1 MSLTVCLAPAKTI
14 DYPEGSGHLWVYLQW
29 VLALQALGCR
39 VIWLEGVD
47 PSAPGTVQA
56 PKPRHLRAG
65 DPRKLVPML
74 RARLQPFGLAES
86 LALFSLTG
94 DPLPP
99 DVAAMAL
106 DLDAATTA
114 DLLVNLWHSL
124 PAPVVRRFRRSAFVD
139 TDPGLLQIW
148 MATGDIAVAP
158 HHCYFTIGETV
169 GTPGASFPDC
179 GLRWFYTPPPVYLP
193 EWPVTRAEPGAAY
206 TTLTHW
212 WGGSFDFR
220 GVTFSNEK
228 RAAFLEY
235 AALPQMTSANLEL
248 AVCLGRH
255 YEEWR
260 SRMAPL
266 GWTIREAWDVSAT
279 CDEYRAYI
287 QQSRGEFSCAK
298 QAYVTLEAGWISDRT
313 VCYLA
318 SGKPAIVQ
326 DTGPSTF
333 LPAADGLFRFR
344 NLDEAVRALEAAER
358 DYDRHCR
365 QARALVEEYFD
376 AGRVIGRVLEQALG
390 ERVSLRAGR

>member
-1 MSLTVCLAPAKTI
+1 MSLTVCLAPARTI

-29 VLALQALGCR
+29 ALALRALGCR

-47 PSAPGTVQA
+47 PSARGTPQA
-56 PKPRHLRAG
+56 SKPRHLRAG

-74 RARLQPFGLAES
+74 RARLQPYGLAES
-86 LALFSLTG
+86 LALFSLPG

-106 DLDAATTA
+106 DLDAAATA

-124 PAPVVRRFRRSAFVD
+124 PARVVRRFRRSAFVD

-148 MATGDIAVAP
+148 MSTGDIAVAP
-158 HHCYFTIGETV
+158 HDLYFTIGETV
-169 GTPGASFPDC
+169 GAPGTRFPDC
-179 GLRWFYTPPPVYLP
+179 GLRWHYTPPPVFLP
-193 EWPVTRAEPGAAY
+193 EWPQTAAEPGAPY

-212 WGGSFDFR
+212 WGGTFDYR

-228 RAAFLEY
+228 RAAFLEF
-235 AALPQMTSANLEL
+235 ARLPSTTSAKLEL
-248 AVCLGRH
+248 AICLGRH

-260 SRMAPL
+260 GQMEPL

-279 CDEYRAYI
+279 PDHYRAYI

-298 QAYVTLEAGWISDRT
+298 PAYVTLQAGWISDRT
-313 VCYLA
+313 ICYLA

-326 DTGPSTF
+326 HTGPSRF
-333 LPAADGLFRFR
+333 LPDADGLFRFR
-344 NLDEAVRALEAAER
+344 NLDEAGRALDTAESE
-358 DYDRHCR
+358 YDRHCR
-365 QARALVEEYFD
+365 QARALAEEHFD
-376 AGRVIGRVLEQALG
+376 ARRVVGRVLEHAVG
-390 ERVSLRAGR
+390 ARAPHSV